1 MKQRLDSIIKKLK
14 VKVQKFFG
22 NDKSGHS
29 IDHLERTLKYATF
42 LQSKEGGDLIVIGIS
57 AFIHD
62 IHRIMSDELG
72 RYVSPEESL
81 PVVEEFI
88 ADIRLTNEQKDHILL
103 AVKHHEDYNFS
114 GGEKAHDIESKIVQD
129 ADNLDAIGAFGLVRV
144 LKYGINYNLLEYD
157 PNTPLYNNEYVEGT
171 RDASTIH
178 HIHNK
183 LMRLGDYMNTKTAHH
198 IAKNKT
204 KILKDFVDM
213 YIKEFNGEF
222 E

>member
-1 MKQRLDSIIKKLK
+1 MHKRLENIIKKLRIK
-14 VKVQKFFG
+14 VEKFFG
-22 NDKSGHS
+22 KDKSGHS

-42 LQSKEGGDLIVIGIS
+42 LQSKEGGDLLVIGIS
-57 AFIHD
+57 AFVHD

-88 ADIRLTNEQKDHILL
+88 ADIKITEEQKNHILH
-103 AVKHHEDYNFS
+103 AIKHHEEYNFS
-114 GGEKAHDIESKIVQD
+114 SGKKVTDIESKILQD
-129 ADNLDAIGAFGLVRV
+129 ADNLDAIGAVGLVRV

-157 PNTPLYNNEYVEGT
+157 PKTPLYNNDFVEGV

-178 HIHNK
+178 HIFNK
-183 LMRLGDYMNTKTAHH
+183 LMRLGDNMNTKTAKK
-198 IAKNKT
+198 ISKNKT
-204 KILKDFVDM
+204 KLLKDFVDM
-213 YIKEFNGEF
+213 YVQEFNGEY